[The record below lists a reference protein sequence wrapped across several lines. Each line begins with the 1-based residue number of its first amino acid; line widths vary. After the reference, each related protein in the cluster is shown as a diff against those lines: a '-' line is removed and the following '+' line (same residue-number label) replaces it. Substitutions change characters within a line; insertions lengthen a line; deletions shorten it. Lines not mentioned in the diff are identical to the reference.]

1 MPASPAERTVPVIVV
16 GGGWAGLAAALA
28 ISEGGHPVMLLEGA
42 RRLGGRARA
51 VQLGDHTVDNGQHL
65 LLGSCTAVLE
75 VLRRAGVDESQVFS
89 RRPFGLW
96 MQNPLGQRVE
106 FRAPVLPAPLHLAA
120 ALASC
125 QGLAVR
131 TRLRG
136 LWSTHRLLAT
146 DPASLA
152 NRTVAM
158 WLSESQQPAALRE
171 WLWEPL
177 CLAALN
183 TPASEASAS
192 TLARLLREVLA
203 GRRNASDLL
212 IPRCNLESLFAEPV
226 ARRIRH
232 FGGIVELGC
241 PVTRIEAS
249 SDGVKAVHTRR
260 SRIACDRVV
269 LATGPS
275 TAKTL
280 LISAGDSGV
289 AAQVAGLQENPIS
302 TVYLQY
308 PERIDLGAPYVGLVG
323 MRTQWLFDR
332 GDTGQEGLIAGVV
345 SADVLPPDP
354 PFSNLGEQAAG
365 EIAALYPHWPKPT
378 RIWTLRERRATFAA
392 TPAAERHRPPMDTA
406 IEGLSVI
413 GDYTETGLPGTLE
426 GAVRSGLACARTLLA
441 LSPGSR
447 EKHEGIDSSSWSVS

>member
-1 MPASPAERTVPVIVV
+1 MPASSTERTVPVIVV

-51 VQLGDHTVDNGQHL
+51 VQVGDHTVDNGQHL

-75 VLRRAGVDESQVFS
+75 VLGRAGVEESEVFS

-96 MQNPLGQRVE
+96 MRNLVGERVY
-106 FRAPVLPAPLHLAA
+106 FRAPPLPPPLHLAA
-120 ALASC
+120 ALVSC
-125 QGLAVR
+125 RGLSVG

-146 DPASLA
+146 DPGSLT
-152 NRTVAM
+152 NRTVAW
-158 WLSESQQPAALRE
+158 WLSESRQPAALRM

-192 TLARLLREVLA
+192 SLARLLREVLT
-203 GRRNASDLL
+203 GRRTASDLL

-232 FGGIVELGC
+232 LGGSVELAS
-241 PVTRIEAS
+241 PVVRIEAS
-249 SDGVKAVHTRR
+249 SAGVKAVHTRR
-260 SRIACDRVV
+260 RRIACDRVV

-275 TAKTL
+275 AARTL
-280 LISAGDSGV
+280 LISAGDRR
-289 AAQVAGLQENPIS
+289 AAERIAGLEENPIS

-308 PERIDLGAPYVGLVG
+308 PERIELGAPYVGLVG

-332 GDTGQEGLIAGVV
+332 GDTGQKGLLAGVI
-345 SADVLPPDP
+345 SADSSPPDP
-354 PFSNLGEQAAG
+354 PFSSLGEQAAE

-378 RIWTLRERRATFAA
+378 RVWTIRERRATFAA
-392 TPAAERHRPPMDTA
+392 TPAAEQHRQPMDTA
-406 IEGLSVI
+406 VEGLSVI

-426 GAVRSGLACARTLLA
+426 GAVRSGLACARSLLA
-441 LSPGSR
+441 LCPSSR
-447 EKHEGIDSSSWSVS
+447 ERYAGIDTSSPTVS